1 MTSVQAAPTSN
12 TGNSVALVAKHKDVG
27 SLNIPENQIL
37 IKDNIDILCEKIQNA
52 RKAFENISILLAEF
66 KTREGEDIEPLRLSW
81 NVLYKRY
88 NDLVSKCETDANMI
102 KILCDSYKANIL
114 SLLTHDQDNVQDIRI
129 KLQAYIN
136 KSQKGA
142 KMASENA
149 DSFNAL
155 RIDFRANESLDMNIP
170 RDVVT
175 KLQAYIWRS
184 KRGSGKDDPFNTI
197 ADHLWPLN
205 PFWEA
210 VSPFEGDHWVD
221 TTAHRILALYVQV
234 KEELNG
240 IFLHLNEVV
249 SEATTTRVSRLVL
262 AVELRTVADTS
273 HSKTFRVVLGERMV
287 GSIYETLG
295 DTFETYIAQMYK
307 LEEKKQND
315 RSKP

>member
-52 RKAFENISILLAEF
+52 RKAFENISILLDEF

-210 VSPFEGDHWVD
+210 V
-221 TTAHRILALYVQV
+221 

-249 SEATTTRVSRLVL
+249 SEATTTR
-262 AVELRTVADTS
+262 
-273 HSKTFRVVLGERMV
+273 TFRVVLGERMV